1 VDGTT
6 PNLIYTCMG
15 TMSAD
20 MPPPSLGFIG
30 PWRAGGGGVKTQ
42 KWGVISFVHKTA
54 TISIFLSVAKCGSI
68 CRAQTCAHSCLKP
81 SEFGQGVSTGGPK
94 SSKKFRIFHNFE
106 TLRPYIAETI
116 KNRGIQ
122 AAYGKSFISRKKL
135 YISHIQLSH
144 RSRGST
150 G

>member
-1 VDGTT
+1 MDGSTL
-6 PNLIYTCMG
+6 NFVRAG
-15 TMSAD
+15 TMSSDVPLRLCEPLA
-20 MPPPSLGFIG
+20 P
-30 PWRAGGGGVKTQ
+30 GGGVRGVKKLK
-42 KWGVISFVHKTA
+42 KWGTA